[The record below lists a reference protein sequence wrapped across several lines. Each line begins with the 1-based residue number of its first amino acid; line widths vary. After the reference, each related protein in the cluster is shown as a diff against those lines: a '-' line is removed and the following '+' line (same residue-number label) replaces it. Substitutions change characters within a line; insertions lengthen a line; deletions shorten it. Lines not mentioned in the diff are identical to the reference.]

1 MTPFVTSTFYCEKN
15 LHTEQ
20 SKGKYRGV
28 RLQGNDK
35 KQHRRQA
42 KSDGERGFKFQ
53 PYRMG
58 NVLQA
63 EGCDPHQHNRPNHR
77 KIENPQIRLRTR
89 ERYKRGLL
97 HGIAHPYRKERQ
109 KDKTI
114 RGICYEEKLGI
125 GE

>member
-1 MTPFVTSTFYCEKN
+1 MTPFVTLAFYCEKN

-42 KSDGERGFKFQ
+42 KSDGEGCFYLQ
-53 PYRMG
+53 PHG
-58 NVLQA
+58 VGKVLQT
-63 EGCDPHQHNRPNHR
+63 EGCNPHQRNRPNYR
-77 KIENPQIRLRTR
+77 KIENPQIRLRPR

-109 KDKTI
+109 EDK
-114 RGICYEEKLGI
+114 
-125 GE
+125 